1 LILMVSHPLA
11 HRITRDNVPS
21 IFITKLAD
29 SFQSFLCLFTESIR
43 EALSPR
49 QLAVLVGGI
58 GATDESVATIM
69 KQVMIFDIKA
79 NRKEHRNNERHGRHG
94 SSSNRGTGTSHRL
107 QNFVLEGLTAAVR
120 AGDYYTAR
128 QILILY
134 SLVASRADELYEEV
148 AVDDSLSE
156 DASNSEID
164 SSSEHNSEASSR
176 HQRIRR
182 TNPKKMTAQ
191 RVSGLGRGAKSLL
204 EEMQLV
210 KKKDNRDKLSSRVPA
225 PPLKTDHLR
234 ASTNSFGLLT
244 VLGAAQILRAMQ
256 DGSCKRRLKES
267 VSAVE
272 EWVDLGEKSIAFR
285 IASWNDQRAA
295 QGDLHIA
302 TEQNSKFMAFVGTKA
317 ISNRKAFAGQM
328 RQVLTV
334 VKFTCVE
341 TLQGINQILSKM
353 HSPCLRLE
361 LLQYVL
367 GLDSRYSV
375 EHCKRSVELAATCLS
390 MAHDELN
397 DGTAK
402 QK

>member
-1 LILMVSHPLA
+1 
-11 HRITRDNVPS
+11 VPS
-21 IFITKLAD
+21 FFITNLAD
-29 SFQSFLCLFTESIR
+29 SNRTCLFTESIR

-49 QLAVLVGGI
+49 ELASLVGGF

-79 NRKEHRNNERHGRHG
+79 NRKKHQHNERHARRG
-94 SSSNRGTGTSHRL
+94 SSHSTGTSHRL
-107 QNFVLEGLTAAVR
+107 QNFVMEGLTAAVR

-134 SLVASRADELYEEV
+134 SLVASRANELYEEV

-156 DASNSEID
+156 DLSNSEID
-164 SSSEHNSEASSR
+164 SSSEHNSDPGRQEAGSR
-176 HQRIRR
+176 HQRIHR
-182 TNPKKMTAQ
+182 TNPKKMNPQ
-191 RVSGLGRGAKSLL
+191 RVSGLGRGAESLL
-204 EEMQLV
+204 EDMQLV
-210 KKKDNRDKLSSRVPA
+210 KKKDNRDELSSRTPA

-244 VLGAAQILRAMQ
+244 VLGAAQILRAIQ

-272 EWVDLGEKSIAFR
+272 EWVDQGEKSIAFR

-302 TEQNSKFMAFVGTKA
+302 TEENTKFMAFVGTKA

-334 VKFTCVE
+334 VKFTSVE
-341 TLQGINQILSKM
+341 TLQGIDQILSKM

-390 MAHDELN
+390 MAHDEVS
-397 DGTAK
+397 DGTTK
-402 QK
+402 Q